1 MSNEELSRDEK
12 LIRSVQEK
20 YHNML
25 EQGVDPYE
33 WAYAWRSEI
42 NRGGFK
48 AVDFLM
54 REIVDTGKCVGCAAC
69 VTICPTDVFD
79 YKDEH
84 PVDTRND
91 ACVFC
96 ELCADVCP
104 VLRPL
109 DKDLNAL
116 LGFKKPVIDEGF
128 GPYNYAVIARA
139 KDQEFLKRGQ
149 DGGVTSALLVHA
161 LNKGTIKGAV
171 LGDVL
176 PENPQVGIQKL
187 ATTPEEILACS
198 GSRYTYSPNTVAL
211 TEAMRKDIR
220 PIAVVGVP
228 CQVDGMRQQQYSSI
242 RLEVAKWYQKNVTLV
257 IGLFCSESFTHE
269 HIKYIADELKV
280 EPKDIVKVNV
290 KGKVIVSLRDG
301 REIIMKLKEFHQF
314 ARPACLYCLD
324 YSAEHADIGV
334 GGIGLDGWTFVAV
347 RTEAGHKAFQAAVDD
362 GLFEI
367 VPVES
372 EPRAKEL
379 LIKLCDIK
387 RNKPLP
393 ALMPTLQERIDMGNT
408 NPKTLYKDYNPT
420 NGGKASK

>member
-1 MSNEELSRDEK
+1 MSKEELSNDDK
-12 LIRSVQEK
+12 LVLEVKKRYK
-20 YHNML
+20 NML

-33 WAYAWRSEI
+33 WAYAWRAEI

-54 REIVDTGKCVGCAAC
+54 DEIVDTGKCVGCAAC

-84 PVDTRND
+84 PVDTRKD

-109 DKDLNAL
+109 DKDLQTL
-116 LGFKKPVIDEGF
+116 LGFKQPLKDEGF
-128 GPYNYAVIARA
+128 GPYNYAVIARSKN
-139 KDQEFLKRGQ
+139 KDFLERGQ
-149 DGGVTSALLVHA
+149 DGGVTSELLVY
-161 LNKGTIKGAV
+161 LLENGIINGAV
-171 LGDVL
+171 LGDVE
-176 PENPQVGIQKL
+176 PENPQVGVQKL
-187 ATTPEEILACS
+187 ATTSEEIKSCS

-211 TEAMRKDIR
+211 TEAMRKDVK

-228 CQVDGMRQQQYSSI
+228 CQVDGVRQQQYSSI
-242 RLEVAKWYQKNVTLV
+242 RLEVAKWYQKNVNLV

-269 HIKYIADELKV
+269 HIKHIADELDV
-280 EPKDIVKVNV
+280 EPKDIVNVNV
-290 KGKVIVSLRDG
+290 KGKVIITLRDG
-301 REIIMKLKEFHQF
+301 REIIMKLKDFHPF

-347 RTEAGHKAFQAAVDD
+347 RTEAGHKAFQAAVDAD
-362 GLFEI
+362 LFEFM
-367 VPVES
+367 EL
-372 EPRAKEL
+372 EDAPRAKSL
-379 LIKLCDIK
+379 LIRLSEMK

-393 ALMPTLQERIDMGNT
+393 ALMPTLQERIEMGNT
-408 NPKTLYKDYNPT
+408 NPKTLYKDYNPS
-420 NGGKASK
+420 NGGNNGK